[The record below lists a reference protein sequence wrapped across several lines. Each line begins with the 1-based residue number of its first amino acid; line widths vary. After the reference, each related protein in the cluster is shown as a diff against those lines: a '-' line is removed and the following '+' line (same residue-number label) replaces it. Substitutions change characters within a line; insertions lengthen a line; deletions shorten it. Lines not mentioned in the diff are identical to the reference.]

1 MALRIADAAI
11 FIILSK
17 DDEKLKCIAD
27 KIGLNTRDE
36 YNRNLLDHIVLQAT
50 DPIAPEA
57 DAPLH
62 EIRTLIEMGADATHT
77 LTHIVKQDELCFEYT
92 EHNSQEYAKAV
103 TNAVEIIPLLL
114 DAGAC
119 ITREDLESAKYNCD
133 PSIQRLIQFAS
144 LIPS

>member
-17 DDEKLKCIAD
+17 DDEKLKCIVD

-77 LTHIVKQDELCFEYT
+77 LTHMVELDELCFEYT
-92 EHNSQEYAKAV
+92 EHNTQEHAQAV
-103 TNAVEIIPLLL
+103 SNAIEIIPLLL
-114 DAGAC
+114 AAGAG
-119 ITREDLESAKYNCD
+119 ITREALDSAKYNCD
-133 PSIQRLIQFAS
+133 PAIQQLLRTAPL
-144 LIPS
+144 LTD

>member
-17 DDEKLKCIAD
+17 DDEKLKCIVD
-27 KIGLNTRDE
+27 KVGINTRDE

-57 DAPLH
+57 AAPLH

-77 LTHIVKQDELCFEYT
+77 LTHMVELDELCFEYT
-92 EHNSQEYAKAV
+92 EHNTQEHAQAV
-103 TNAVEIIPLLL
+103 SNAIEIIPLLL
-114 DAGAC
+114 EAGAG
-119 ITREDLESAKYNCD
+119 ITREALDSAKYNCD
-133 PSIQRLIQFAS
+133 PVIQQLLRTAPL
-144 LIPS
+144 LTD